1 ALGSDDGQAGSHG
14 FKYDKSQRLRHGWE
28 YEGIAGGECL
38 RKFFTVHETGKYGIR
53 AFKFLLDFIT
63 CRTVA
68 DNRQADILPRIEE
81 RQKLM
86 DFLLHGKPSYEHQQF
101 VFRFAAAQPVAHL
114 TVFEIGMTVDYIH
127 AARNDVQ
134 AFYPFGVQ
142 FIPDCMRSDQ

>member
-1 ALGSDDGQAGSHG
+1 M
-14 FKYDKSQRLRHGWE
+14 
-28 YEGIAGGECL
+28 
-38 RKFFTVHETGKYGIR
+38 
-53 AFKFLLDFIT
+53 
-63 CRTVA
+63 
-68 DNRQADILPRIEE
+68 

-86 DFLLHGKPSYEHQQF
+86 DFLLHGKPSYEHKQF

-142 FIPDCMRSDQ
+142 FIPDCMRSDQVEVCIFMVAPDVPPEQRDRKSTRLNSSHVAISYAVF